1 MGVESRLVGYCRVSF
16 VMLLA
21 LPSPINLLLSLL
33 HTVYAVS
40 LFFFPHAP
48 FLFYSHFPSP
58 FRFIFF
64 SADSFSNMLQES
76 FISRKKMLRVSGVSD
91 LLILF
96 LSFSFLLLFFLS
108 FSFFI
113 SPPSLPLCK
122 APIIVALFL

>member
-1 MGVESRLVGYCRVSF
+1 MGVESHLVGYCRVSF

-21 LPSPINLLLSLL
+21 LPSPINLVLSL

-48 FLFYSHFPSP
+48 FLFYSHSPSS
-58 FRFIFF
+58 FRSIFF
-64 SADSFSNMLQES
+64 SADSFSNMHQES

-96 LSFSFLLLFFLS
+96 PSFFFFFLFFLS
-108 FSFFI
+108 FSFLRLQ
-113 SPPSLPLCK
+113 LPLCK